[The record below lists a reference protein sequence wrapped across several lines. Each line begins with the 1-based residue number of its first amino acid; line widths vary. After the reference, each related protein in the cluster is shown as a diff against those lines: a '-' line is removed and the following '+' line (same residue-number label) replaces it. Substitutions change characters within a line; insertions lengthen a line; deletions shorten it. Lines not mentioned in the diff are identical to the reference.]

1 MRPLER
7 LSLGSEFAFGLC
19 LALVPAKH
27 SSNIA
32 VGFVAQRRRVT
43 AACKTHVGVR
53 KPGLL
58 TKMGSFGKKFGE
70 PDQLFR
76 LEADRD
82 LTPEIRKDDLLL
94 VERSVGKKLPCG
106 EGLYVLSVPMGLAVR
121 RVQVVGA
128 GAKLTQVAD

>member
-1 MRPLER
+1 
-7 LSLGSEFAFGLC
+7 

-43 AACKTHVGVR
+43 AVCKRHVGVR

-58 TKMGSFGKKFGE
+58 TKMGSFGKKFGISE
-70 PDQLFR
+70 PDQLFL

-82 LTPEIRKDDLLL
+82 LTPEIRKNDLLL
-94 VERSVGKKLPCG
+94 VDRFAGKKLPRS
-106 EGLYVLSVPMGLAVR
+106 EGL
-121 RVQVVGA
+121 
-128 GAKLTQVAD
+128 